1 MAIETHLQSLRDI
14 RGYRASAVMNFT
26 GEVLVADSAD
36 QGVDLA
42 LVGATFNDIF
52 RSAHEASRKI
62 GLDATRETVIK
73 TPKGLIV
80 MACSGTEAK
89 IHFHVIAVLG
99 EDGNQALLKMRLD
112 AMLPKILTELG

>member
-1 MAIETHLQSLRDI
+1 MSIETQLQSLRDI
-14 RGYRASAVMNFT
+14 RGYRASAVLNFT
-26 GEVLVADSAD
+26 GEVLVSDSVD
-36 QGVDLA
+36 QTVDLA

-80 MACSGTEAK
+80 MTCSGLDSK

-99 EDGNQALLKMRLD
+99 EDGNQALLKMRVD
-112 AMLPKILTELG
+112 GMMPKIMSELG

>member
-1 MAIETHLQSLRDI
+1 MAIEAHLQSLRDI

-80 MACSGTEAK
+80 MACSGLEAK

-112 AMLPKILTELG
+112 AMLPKILSELA